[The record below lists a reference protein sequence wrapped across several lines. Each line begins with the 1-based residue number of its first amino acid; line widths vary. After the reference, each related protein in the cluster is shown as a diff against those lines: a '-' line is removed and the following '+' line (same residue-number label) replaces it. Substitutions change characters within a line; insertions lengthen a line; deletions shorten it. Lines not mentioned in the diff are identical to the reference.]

1 MSLIY
6 LIPLLPFIGFVVNG
20 LSFPNISKQ
29 VAAIIG
35 TIPPLVAF
43 ILSIQLFINFDGV
56 TQILHLADWI
66 KLGDLQIPFDLQID
80 ALSIIMLLVIT
91 GVGTLI
97 HIYSIGYMSHDQ
109 GFGKFFAFLNLFI
122 FFMLILVL
130 GANFTV
136 LFIGWEGVGLCSYL
150 LIGFWNQKK

>member
-20 LSFPNISKQ
+20 LSFPRIPKQ
-29 VAAIIG
+29 LAAIIG

-43 ILSIQLFINFDGV
+43 ILSIQLFVNFDGT

-80 ALSIIMLLVIT
+80 ALSIMMLWSGLQEPNPRRRRI
-91 GVGTLI
+91 
-97 HIYSIGYMSHDQ
+97 
-109 GFGKFFAFLNLFI
+109 
-122 FFMLILVL
+122 
-130 GANFTV
+130 
-136 LFIGWEGVGLCSYL
+136 IGWLCRKGGSYC
-150 LIGFWNQKK
+150 K